1 MIKENIQ
8 KINSEIKNSNA
19 TLIAV
24 SKFKSNEDILEAYN
38 TGIRDFGENHVQE
51 LIKKIDELP
60 KDIRW
65 HLIGHLQK
73 NKVKYIVN
81 KNVYLIHSVDS
92 IDLAKEISKR
102 AVSNNIYMNILLEV
116 NVANE
121 ESKWGFKV
129 DEIKD
134 AYNQI
139 SSLPNINVQGLMT
152 VAPHVENPE
161 EVRKYFRKLK
171 EINDSLNLHVLSM
184 GMSGDYKIAIEEGST
199 YIRIGTVIF
208 GARNYNK

>member
-24 SKFKSNEDILEAYN
+24 SKLKSNEDILEAYN
-38 TGIRDFGENHVQE
+38 AGIRDFGENHVQE
-51 LIKKIDELP
+51 LIKKIDHLP

-102 AVSNNIYMNILLEV
+102 AVLNNINMNILLEV
-116 NVANE
+116 NVAGE

-134 AYNQI
+134 AYTQI
-139 SSLPNINVQGLMT
+139 SSLQNINVQGLMT

-171 EINDSLNLHVLSM
+171 EINNSLNLNILSM

-199 YIRIGTVIF
+199 YIRIGTGIF